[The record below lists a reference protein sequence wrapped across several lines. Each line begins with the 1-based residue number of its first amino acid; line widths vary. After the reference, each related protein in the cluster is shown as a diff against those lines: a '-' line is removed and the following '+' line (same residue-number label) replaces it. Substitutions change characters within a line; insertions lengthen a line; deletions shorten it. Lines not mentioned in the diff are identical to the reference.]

1 MMCYILC
8 AVAGFLAC
16 LVLMVLLRWGA
27 AALHPGK
34 RSVPTT
40 KQRAKEFTQLMVLSD
55 NAILWYMCV
64 AYTALAAYSIYKNY
78 VGSLPWLTGGL
89 GLAFAAWATIQ
100 SFLIKKSEK
109 QNTVG
114 GITYDTAMQRL
125 GADENK
131 ETIATEYTVDENNRD
146 C

>member
-1 MMCYILC
+1 MIYILC
-8 AVAGFLAC
+8 AVAGFLLC
-16 LVLMVLLRWGA
+16 LLFMMLLRYGA
-27 AALHPGK
+27 AALKPKKSAKHK
-34 RSVPTT
+34 
-40 KQRAKEFTQLMVLSD
+40 AKEFTQLMVLSD

-64 AYTALAAYSIYKNY
+64 AYTGLAAYSIYKGY
-78 VGSLPWLTGGL
+78 AGSLPWLTGGL

-125 GADENK
+125 GTDENQSAASQN
-131 ETIATEYTVDENNRD
+131 ETYTVDENNRD

>member
-1 MMCYILC
+1 MVVYVLV
-8 AVAGFLAC
+8 AVAGFLAGT
-16 LVLMVLLRWGA
+16 LLATTVTRCSVGKRRRSA
-27 AALHPGK
+27 AAK
-34 RSVPTT
+34 
-40 KQRAKEFTQLMVLSD
+40 AKEFTQFMIISD
-55 NAILWYMCV
+55 NTILWYMCV
-64 AYTALAAYSIYKNY
+64 AYTGLAAYSIYKNY

-114 GITYDTAMQRL
+114 GITYDTVMQRL
-125 GADENK
+125 SADGNQSAASQDEAY
-131 ETIATEYTVDENNRD
+131 TIDENNRD

>member
-1 MMCYILC
+1 MVVYVLV
-8 AVAGFLAC
+8 AVAGFLAGT
-16 LVLMVLLRWGA
+16 LLATTVTRCSVGKRRHSA
-27 AALHPGK
+27 AAK
-34 RSVPTT
+34 
-40 KQRAKEFTQLMVLSD
+40 AKEFTQFMIISD
-55 NAILWYMCV
+55 NTILWYMCV
-64 AYTALAAYSIYKNY
+64 AYTGLAAYSIYKNY

-125 GADENK
+125 GADGNQSAASQDE
-131 ETIATEYTVDENNRD
+131 AYTVDEINRD

>member
-1 MMCYILC
+1 MVVYVLV
-8 AVAGFLAC
+8 AVAGFLAGT
-16 LVLMVLLRWGA
+16 LLATTVTRCSVGKRRRSA
-27 AALHPGK
+27 AAK
-34 RSVPTT
+34 
-40 KQRAKEFTQLMVLSD
+40 AKEFTQFMIISD
-55 NAILWYMCV
+55 NTILWYMCV
-64 AYTALAAYSIYKNY
+64 AYTGLAAYSIYKNY

-125 GADENK
+125 CADGNQSAASQDEV
-131 ETIATEYTVDENNRD
+131 YTVDENNRD

>member
-1 MMCYILC
+1 MVVYVLV
-8 AVAGFLAC
+8 AVAGFLAGT
-16 LVLMVLLRWGA
+16 LLATTVTRCSVGKRRRSA
-27 AALHPGK
+27 AAK
-34 RSVPTT
+34 
-40 KQRAKEFTQLMVLSD
+40 AKEFTQFMIISD
-55 NAILWYMCV
+55 NTILWYMCV
-64 AYTALAAYSIYKNY
+64 AYTGLAAYSIYKNY

-125 GADENK
+125 SADGNQSAALQDE
-131 ETIATEYTVDENNRD
+131 AYTVDENNRD

>member
-1 MMCYILC
+1 MVVYVLV
-8 AVAGFLAC
+8 AVAGFLAGI
-16 LVLMVLLRWGA
+16 LLATTVTRNSVGKRRRSA
-27 AALHPGK
+27 AAK
-34 RSVPTT
+34 
-40 KQRAKEFTQLMVLSD
+40 AKEFTQFMIISD
-55 NAILWYMCV
+55 NTILWYMCV
-64 AYTALAAYSIYKNY
+64 AYTGLAAYSIYKNY

-125 GADENK
+125 GADGNQSAASQD
-131 ETIATEYTVDENNRD
+131 ETYTVDGNNRD

>member
-1 MMCYILC
+1 MVVYVLV
-8 AVAGFLAC
+8 AVAGFLAGT
-16 LVLMVLLRWGA
+16 LLATTVTRCSVGKRRRSA
-27 AALHPGK
+27 AAK
-34 RSVPTT
+34 
-40 KQRAKEFTQLMVLSD
+40 AKEFTQFMIISD
-55 NAILWYMCV
+55 NTILWYMCV
-64 AYTALAAYSIYKNY
+64 AYTGLAAYSIYKNY
-78 VGSLPWLTGGL
+78 AGSLPWLTGGL

-125 GADENK
+125 CADGNQSAASQDE
-131 ETIATEYTVDENNRD
+131 AYTVDENNRD

>member
-1 MMCYILC
+1 MVVYVLV
-8 AVAGFLAC
+8 AVAGFLAGT
-16 LVLMVLLRWGA
+16 LLATTITRCSVGKRRRSA
-27 AALHPGK
+27 AAK
-34 RSVPTT
+34 
-40 KQRAKEFTQLMVLSD
+40 AKEFTQFMIISD
-55 NAILWYMCV
+55 NTILWYMCV
-64 AYTALAAYSIYKNY
+64 AYTGLAAYSIYKNY

-100 SFLIKKSEK
+100 SFLIKKSER

-125 GADENK
+125 SADGNQSAASQDE
-131 ETIATEYTVDENNRD
+131 AYTVDENNRD

>member
-1 MMCYILC
+1 MVVYALI
-8 AVAGFLAC
+8 AVAGFL
-16 LVLMVLLRWGA
+16 VGILLATTVTRNSVGKRRRSA
-27 AALHPGK
+27 AAK
-34 RSVPTT
+34 
-40 KQRAKEFTQLMVLSD
+40 AKEFTQFMIISD

-64 AYTALAAYSIYKNY
+64 AYTGLAAYSIYKNY
-78 VGSLPWLTGGL
+78 AGSLPWLTGGL

-125 GADENK
+125 GADGNQSAASQDE
-131 ETIATEYTVDENNRD
+131 AYTVDENNRD

>member
-1 MMCYILC
+1 MLYILV
-8 AVAGFLAC
+8 AVAGLLAG
-16 LVLMVLLRWGA
+16 LLIMLAVMRFMVGRKRRSA
-27 AALHPGK
+27 AAK
-34 RSVPTT
+34 
-40 KQRAKEFTQLMVLSD
+40 AKEFTQFMILSD

-64 AYTALAAYSIYKNY
+64 AYTALAAYSIYKNFT
-78 VGSLPWLTGGL
+78 GSLPWLTGGL

-100 SFLIKKSEK
+100 SFLIKKAEK

-125 GADENK
+125 GTDGNQGAASQNE
-131 ETIATEYTVDENNRD
+131 AYTVDENNRD